1 MKDFKEE
8 IAGCLTQAIDLP
20 KEELQDMIEI
30 PKDETKGDY
39 ALPCFRFAKQF
50 GKSPMLIAE
59 DLKDK
64 LNLSRHQY

>member
-8 IAGCLTQAIDLP
+8 IAGCLTQAINLS

-59 DLKDK
+59 EIKEK
-64 LNLSRHQY
+64 ITISRYRY

>member
-1 MKDFKEE
+1 MKDFKEV
-8 IAGCLTQAIDLP
+8 IAKCLTQVIDQ
-20 KEELQDMIEI
+20 KQEELKDMIEV

-59 DLKDK
+59 EIKEK
-64 LNLSRHQY
+64 ITISRYRY

>member
-8 IAGCLTQAIDLP
+8 IAKCLTQVIDLLP
-20 KEELQDMIEI
+20 EEIVDMIEI

-59 DLKDK
+59 EIKEK
-64 LNLSRHQY
+64 ITISRYRY